1 MERIRRGD
9 IWTVTL
15 PPFPKPRPALVVSI
29 DAIND
34 LRPDIVIVPIT
45 TRSGPLRVSLPDD
58 ATATGLR
65 VPSYAKCETVGP
77 LRKSHL
83 KARIG
88 RLPSTTWPAVEAG
101 LCRVLGIRID

>member
-15 PPFPKPRPALVVSI
+15 PAFPKPRPALVISI

-34 LRPDIVIVPIT
+34 LLPDIVVVPIT
-45 TRSGPLRVSLPDD
+45 SRPGPLRVSLPDD
-58 ATATGLR
+58 ATATGLHI
-65 VPSYAKCETVGP
+65 PSFAQCETAAP
-77 LRKSHL
+77 LHKSQL

-88 RLPSTTWPAVEAG
+88 RLPLS
-101 LCRVLGIRID
+101 LR